1 MKPLSLVVSIFRYG
15 RSRTLPILLVLFALP
30 DVAAEDPFFEQ
41 EILPFLDTYCLD
53 CHDEETAKGKL
64 SLENIDPRIAGG
76 PDFEKWRII
85 LERVDFLDMPPAKA

>member
-41 EILPFLDTYCLD
+41 ELLPFLYTYCLD

-64 SLENIDPRIAGG
+64 SLENIDPPNRRWSG
-76 PDFEKWRII
+76 F
-85 LERVDFLDMPPAKA
+85 